1 MLSSILLIG
10 ALIVGPLTPGQL
22 KKVER
27 LEKKLMAPC
36 CYSQTIY
43 DHMSNEAAQMRDEV
57 MAMVEAGKSEQEIIT
72 YYRMKYGETILAV
85 PDGRAGEVAYAVPVS
100 IALVALL
107 ALAGVIRHSGRNRNQ
122 YAEFGNALPHRPDLE
137 KYMAKV
143 HQELSD
149 SRL

>member
-43 DHMSNEAAQMRDEV
+43 YHMSNEAAQMRDEV

-85 PDGRAGEVAYAVPVS
+85 PDGRTGEVAYAVPVS

-107 ALAGVIRHSGRNRNQ
+107 ALAAVIRHSVRNRNQ

-149 SRL
+149 SGL